1 MYAAIRHYRV
11 SPSVSGEV
19 IDKILEDFAPSIV
32 EGVQGLLAY
41 FVVEAEEGAFA
52 TVTVCDSQEDLE
64 ECSIQAAEWMKRY
77 LTKSILGTEDLS
89 DFLFEVGPTLR
100 GLVHTGAPSLVHTGA
115 PKATNDRFPLGAK
128 GPARSEQSQGLEGL
142 LSPAEVSKALGM
154 GKSWVYQRI
163 RSGEIRSVRLGNNI
177 KVERQDLQEY
187 LESQRRRRP
196 NNE

>member
-41 FVVEAEEGAFA
+41 FVVEAEDGAFA

-77 LTKSILGTEDLS
+77 LTKSILGTDDLA
-89 DFLFEVGPTLR
+89 DFLFEVGPTLQ
-100 GLVHTGAPSLVHTGA
+100 GLVHTGA

-163 RSGEIRSVRLGNNI
+163 RSGEIRSVRLGNNL
-177 KVERQDLQEY
+177 KVGRQDLQEY
-187 LESQRRRRP
+187 LESQRRRDP